1 MRDEMDHLIRDD
13 FLIFS
18 GYAFAKINNGAVI
31 TPYPYMRL
39 LAKKLAR
46 VAKGKTRRLVVNLPP
61 RHFKT
66 WLGTICLTAWIL
78 GHNPSAKIIVL
89 TYGQELADKIAYPI
103 RAILNS
109 EWYQRI
115 FKKTRLAKDRA
126 RLMDFVTTAGGGV
139 RSLSIESG
147 VTGLGADFIV
157 IDDPLEIKDWD
168 NSKRLERV
176 NELFDNEILTRLDS
190 PKRGS
195 IVIIAHR
202 ISEDDLSGHVLQQK
216 GAWKHLRLPLIAKRT
231 YRYKLE
237 DGTTWERQKGELL
250 RPDAYTRRDIERLR
264 ASKWPGFETL
274 QQQNPGGSE
283 QLHIKAEHFPTFSPA
298 ALPSSDSGFVL
309 SIDPGQKA
317 GPNHSY
323 SVVQAWL
330 PEGPTHRLL
339 DQWREQASYPDLRSA
354 VRKLMRRYRPSA
366 VLIEATGQGP
376 ALISEIKPQPGM
388 TVHAIDPVDEKTE
401 RIRRHLPKIRAG
413 CIQLPGDAPWR
424 EDFIAEV
431 TVFPYASFDDQVD
444 AAAQYLD
451 WIAINPHPQ
460 KRPEQALIVAVNSR
474 GMVLP
479 PAPVQPSL
487 QTRGMVVLR
496 RPRW

>member
-1 MRDEMDHLIRDD
+1 MSNGTDNVIRND

-18 GYAFAKINNGAVI
+18 GIAFAKINNGAAI
-31 TPYPYMRL
+31 TPYPYVRL

-46 VAKGKTRRLVVNLPP
+46 VATGETKRLVVNLPP

-66 WLGTICLTAWIL
+66 WMGTICLSAWIL

-89 TYGQELADKIAYPI
+89 TYGQELADKIAYAI
-103 RAILNS
+103 RAILKS

-115 FKKTRLAKDRA
+115 FQKTRLAKNRSK
-126 RLMDFVTTAGGGV
+126 LMDFVTTAGGGV

-147 VTGLGADFIV
+147 VTGLGADFII
-157 IDDPLEIKDWD
+157 IDDPVEIKDWD

-202 ISEDDLSGHVLQQK
+202 ISEDDLSGHVLQQ
-216 GAWKHLRLPLIAKRT
+216 GGWKHLKLPLIATGTR
-231 YRYKLE
+231 RYKL
-237 DGTTWERQKGELL
+237 DGGRIWERQKGELL
-250 RPDAYTRRDIERLR
+250 RPDEYTRRDIKRLR

-283 QLHIKAEHFPTFSPA
+283 QLRIKAKHFPTFSPA
-298 ALPSSDSGFVL
+298 ALPSSDSGVVL

-354 VRKLMRRYRPSA
+354 VRKFIRRYRPSV

-376 ALISEIKPQPGM
+376 ALISEIKPQLGM

-401 RIRRHLPKIRAG
+401 RIRRHLPTIRAG
-413 CIQLPGDAPWR
+413 RLQLPDNAPWR
-424 EDFIAEV
+424 EDFIAEI
-431 TVFPYASFDDQVD
+431 TLFPYASFDDQVD

-451 WIAINPHPQ
+451 WIATHPNPQ
-460 KRPEQALIVAVNSR
+460 KRPKQAVVVAVNSR
-474 GMVLP
+474 GVVLP
-479 PAPVQPSL
+479 PAHVQPSL
-487 QTRGMVVLR
+487 QTRGMIVLR
-496 RPRW
+496 GRRW

>member
-1 MRDEMDHLIRDD
+1 MRNEMDDRIRDD

-18 GYAFAKINNGAVI
+18 AIAFAKINNGVSI
-31 TPYPYMRL
+31 TPYPYMTL
-39 LAKKLAR
+39 LAERLAR
-46 VAKGKTRRLVVNLPP
+46 VATGETKRLVVNLPP

-66 WLGTICLTAWIL
+66 WMGTICLSAWIL

-89 TYGQELADKIAYPI
+89 TYGQELADKIAYAI
-103 RAILNS
+103 RAILKS

-115 FKKTRLAKDRA
+115 FKKTRVAKNRSK
-126 RLMDFVTTAGGGV
+126 LTDFVTTAGGGV

-147 VTGLGADFIV
+147 VTGLGADFII

-202 ISEDDLSGHVLQQK
+202 ISEDDLSGHVLQQ
-216 GAWKHLRLPLIAKRT
+216 GGWKRLKLPLIARST
-231 YRYKLE
+231 HRYEL
-237 DGTTWERQKGELL
+237 DGERIWERQKGELL
-250 RPDAYTRRDIERLR
+250 RPNEFTHRNIKRLR

-283 QLHIKAEHFPTFSPA
+283 QLRIKAKHFSTFSPA
-298 ALPSSDSGFVL
+298 ALPSSDLGVVL

-330 PEGPTHRLL
+330 PEGLTHRLL
-339 DQWREQASYPDLRSA
+339 DQWREQASYTELRSV
-354 VRKLMRRYRPSA
+354 VRKFISRYRPSA

-376 ALISEIKPQPGM
+376 ALISEIKSQLGM
-388 TVHAIDPVDEKTE
+388 TVYPIDPVEEKTE
-401 RIRRHLPKIRAG
+401 RIRRHLPAIRAG
-413 CIQLPGDAPWR
+413 CLQLPDNAPWR
-424 EDFIAEV
+424 EDFIAEF
-431 TVFPYASFDDQVD
+431 TLFPYDRFDDQVD
-444 AAAQYLD
+444 AAAQYLY
-451 WIAINPHPQ
+451 WIAIKPHPQ
-460 KRPEQALIVAVNSR
+460 KRPPQAVAVAVNSR

-487 QTRGMVVLR
+487 QSRGMVVLPGR
-496 RPRW
+496 RW